1 MSTQSYEHHSKI
13 VPPYHLVTFGILA
26 INFIWTVY
34 SAIRGFSLGA
44 VITAA
49 TALALMSLFLYAR
62 LFPIGVQDRLIRLEE
77 RMRLQLLLPDD
88 MKSRVGEFST
98 DQLIALRFA
107 SDGELPDLAAKVLN
121 EGIKERDGVKKL
133 IKEWRPDLARI

>member
-1 MSTQSYEHHSKI
+1 MSAQSYEHHARF
-13 VPPYHLVTFGILA
+13 VPRYHFVTFGILVV
-26 INFIWTVY
+26 NFIWMVY
-34 SAIRGFSLGA
+34 SAIRGFSIGA

-49 TALALMSLFLYAR
+49 TALALISLFLHAR
-62 LFPIGVQDRLIRLEE
+62 LFPVGVQDGLIRLEE
-77 RMRLQLLLPDD
+77 RMRLNLLLPDS
-88 MKSRVGEFST
+88 MKSRVDEFST

-121 EGIKERDGVKKL
+121 DGIKDRDQVKKL